1 MKKALMAAILAVCV
15 ILTSCGDW
23 SLSYSKQAEY
33 EGWSCALDPEH
44 HRAFVSTYVWE
55 GDMSEEGRRIVIPEM
70 VEDCK
75 VMKLGGYFGR
85 GLPMPFSVVT
95 PALRAEEGEVI
106 NPEDPRPL
114 VFTLVVNKSL
124 EKIDNVRIASSNDAA
139 PDRVYL
145 QAEDGKLYA
154 YDIYWRSEVDPE
166 NKTFCEKDGKLY
178 QKSGN
183 SLVTAFYWEK

>member
-1 MKKALMAAILAVCV
+1 M
-15 ILTSCGDW
+15 
-23 SLSYSKQAEY
+23 
-33 EGWSCALDPEH
+33 DPDH

-55 GDMSEEGRRIVIPEM
+55 GDTSEEGRRIVIPEM

-95 PALRAEEGEVI
+95 PALTGEEGEI
-106 NPEDPRPL
+106 IDPEDPRPL

-139 PDRVYL
+139 PDRIYL
-145 QAEDGKLYA
+145 QTEDGKLYT
-154 YDIYWRSEVDPE
+154 YDIYWRAEVDPE
-166 NKTFCEKDGKLY
+166 NKTFYAKDGKLY
-178 QKSGN
+178 LKSGN